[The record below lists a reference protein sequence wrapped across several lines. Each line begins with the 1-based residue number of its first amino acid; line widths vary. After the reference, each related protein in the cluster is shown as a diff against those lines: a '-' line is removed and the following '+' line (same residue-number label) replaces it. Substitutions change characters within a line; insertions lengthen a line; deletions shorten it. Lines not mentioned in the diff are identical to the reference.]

1 MHEWGN
7 HTLKRVLRRPCI
19 AWVALLL
26 AMSASGSEPAAFD
39 VQEIRAATAKLIAA
53 LEDPDPTA
61 WVYMYTEDAG
71 LLEAGSEPLEGR
83 ARLLELARS
92 MKPMSSVT
100 VMPTRTE
107 GCGNLAYMYGRGSW
121 VNGRPPETGATSQVH
136 FVIVWRK
143 ESDGQWRV
151 AQEALVP
158 VVQ

>member
-1 MHEWGN
+1 M
-7 HTLKRVLRRPCI
+7 
-19 AWVALLL
+19 LL
-26 AMSASGSEPAAFD
+26 AMSASASEPATFD
-39 VQEIRAATAKLIAA
+39 MQEIRAATAKLIAA
-53 LEDPDPTA
+53 LEAPDPTA

-83 ARLLELARS
+83 ARLLELAHS

-100 VMPTRTE
+100 ILPTRTE
-107 GCGNLAYMYGRGSW
+107 GSGNIAYMYGSASW
-121 VNGRPPETGATSQVH
+121 VNGRPPQTGATSRVH
-136 FVIVWRK
+136 LVIVWRK